1 MIDLNANDGNS
12 RSNIERYIK
21 ELKNLPDIE
30 VNLNVKDIKNA
41 QQAVDNLNNSINS
54 SKNSKL
60 NVDTAQANRNLQDTL
75 ISLERLKAETSGK
88 NGTLKID
95 TDAKGI
101 ITQVSQSFTNAKNEV
116 EKIKFKPSIDIDGN
130 QMLQRIS
137 SSTNNIVNKDAMRA
151 LEEFNRELDKLY
163 RKGAI
168 SSSEKDNFLIS
179 SDFIKAN
186 VSEIKKLQ
194 QSLRD
199 LGNETSFANKINNV
213 TKALG
218 ESFNSLDEKLNTT
231 LNKLG
236 SNVDSSKLDVIR
248 NKMNQLANT
257 QIMNEDD
264 IQKANGL
271 IDSLNRRISTLSTS
285 GNSMERFNST
295 ISKATEALDKMER
308 EGYASSHSIA
318 ELRKNLSLVESGN
331 LRQAKDALKQVNDEM
346 KRVSETNNMSKGVR
360 EVQNSILRLT
370 SDLEK
375 TVNLYRKSVN
385 KTGVSELK
393 RQINELSKLP
403 LMNLSNITEAKHQIS
418 QVREGVK
425 KLNADATTATRN
437 SMSIIDAFK
446 TAMSKFPV

>member
-1 MIDLNANDGNS
+1 MSNPLIQLLIDLNANDGNS

-168 SSSEKDNFLIS
+168 S
-179 SDFIKAN
+179 
-186 VSEIKKLQ
+186 
-194 QSLRD
+194 
-199 LGNETSFANKINNV
+199 
-213 TKALG
+213 
-218 ESFNSLDEKLNTT
+218 
-231 LNKLG
+231 
-236 SNVDSSKLDVIR
+236 
-248 NKMNQLANT
+248 
-257 QIMNEDD
+257 
-264 IQKANGL
+264 
-271 IDSLNRRISTLSTS
+271 
-285 GNSMERFNST
+285 
-295 ISKATEALDKMER
+295 
-308 EGYASSHSIA
+308 AS
-318 ELRKNLSLVESGN
+318 
-331 LRQAKDALKQVNDEM
+331 
-346 KRVSETNNMSKGVR
+346 
-360 EVQNSILRLT
+360 
-370 SDLEK
+370 
-375 TVNLYRKSVN
+375 
-385 KTGVSELK
+385 
-393 RQINELSKLP
+393 
-403 LMNLSNITEAKHQIS
+403 
-418 QVREGVK
+418 
-425 KLNADATTATRN
+425 
-437 SMSIIDAFK
+437 
-446 TAMSKFPV
+446 